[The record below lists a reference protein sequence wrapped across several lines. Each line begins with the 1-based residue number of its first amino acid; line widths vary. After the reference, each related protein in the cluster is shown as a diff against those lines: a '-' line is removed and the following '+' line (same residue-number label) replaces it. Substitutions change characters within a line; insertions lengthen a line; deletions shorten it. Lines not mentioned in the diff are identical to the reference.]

1 MLEART
7 TFKMM
12 ALSIMRL
19 IIMQLRIMT
28 LSIMSLSIVGQ
39 GVSIRIL
46 LFGSIELDHPLIM
59 FSKIL

>member
-1 MLEART
+1 MHGLMLEART

-46 LFGSIELDHPLIM
+46 LFG
-59 FSKIL
+59 